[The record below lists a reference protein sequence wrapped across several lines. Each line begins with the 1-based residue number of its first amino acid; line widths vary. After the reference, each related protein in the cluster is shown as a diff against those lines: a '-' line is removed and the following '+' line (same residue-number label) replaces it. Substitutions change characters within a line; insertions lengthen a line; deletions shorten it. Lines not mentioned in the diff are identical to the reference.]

1 MKAVQ
6 SPNLASRHDSR
17 MLNDRAERGRK
28 AKEHDHHWGAML
40 SNLEAHKQRMSGS
53 HLRVISSRHQQET
66 QKLRAAQSS
75 EAING
80 FVERT
85 VLLNAL
91 RLQQEKAQLREEHQI
106 PPSAESNYRSRVL
119 TLQIADQHSDAPR

>member
-91 RLQQEKAQLREEHQI
+91 RLQQE
-106 PPSAESNYRSRVL
+106 
-119 TLQIADQHSDAPR
+119 ADGERATTAS